1 MHRRFVVF
9 TTVSLTAALAA
20 CADPGSP
27 PALDGGVVADAAAD
41 LPLRPVTV
49 TVESQRRPAPG
60 VRVFTNASDGRFI
73 AEGVTDAD
81 GKVTLMG
88 GATATAFNLG
98 AVTAPIEP
106 AGTVLMDLISPTP
119 PATPL
124 TTWAIEVAAPP
135 PSDAP
140 MRLRTPCS
148 GFDPPMFV
156 PSAQATSI
164 EGPACPRTAT
174 LALLSPASGTTTHV
188 SGATVTAD
196 APARFETWHELRP
209 IQVMV
214 DVAASPSGPIS
225 VTTSALIS
233 PDFSVPTN
241 KALPVGMP
249 GTVSVSVPGLG
260 GFARLFESP
269 ATTMTVGASDFMPP
283 LRPLQLVGDAQ
294 HLRGVQLTD
303 VGRTFDACFV
313 RLATQD
319 PNPAFWTIATGPI
332 TDARHVVHVPV
343 IPNAPPIVLGG
354 ELTVTCYENARFA
367 DPTRPARSTSA
378 TTRW

>member
-1 MHRRFVVF
+1 MYRRCVAIS
-9 TTVSLTAALAA
+9 VSLTAALAA
-20 CADPGSP
+20 CADPDSP

-41 LPLRPVTV
+41 RPLRPVTV
-49 TVESQRRPAPG
+49 TVETRRRPAPG
-60 VRVFTNASDGRFI
+60 VRVFTSASDGRFI
-73 AEGVTDAD
+73 ADGVTDAE
-81 GKVTLMG
+81 GKVTLTG
-88 GATATAFNLG
+88 GATATAFDVE
-98 AVTAPIEP
+98 AVTAPIG
-106 AGTVLMDLISPTP
+106 ADDTVLLGLLAQVPVTTP
-119 PATPL
+119 
-124 TTWAIEVAAPP
+124 TTWAVEVAAPP

-156 PSAQATSI
+156 PSAATTSV

-174 LALLSPASGTTTHV
+174 LALLSPGSGTTTHV
-188 SGATVTAD
+188 AGATVTAG

-209 IQVMV
+209 IQVTV

-233 PDFSVPTN
+233 PDMAVPTN
-241 KALPVGMP
+241 RTLPVGLP
-249 GTVSVSVPGLG
+249 GAVSVSVPGLG
-260 GFARLFESP
+260 GYARYFESA
-269 ATTMTVGASDFMPP
+269 ATTMTLVASDFMPP
-283 LRPLQLVGDAQ
+283 LRPLQLVGDTQ

-313 RLATQD
+313 RFATQD
-319 PNPAFWTIATGPI
+319 SNPAFWTIATGPI

-343 IPNAPPIVLGG
+343 IPNAPPTVLGG
-354 ELTVTCYENARFA
+354 ELDVTCFENHGFA
-367 DPTRPARSTSA
+367 DPTRPARSTTA